1 MESSRGRAPLLRLL
15 AIALVLA
22 LALARVRPALAED
35 WLPVTSQELAMTS
48 EPKAPDAP
56 AIYLYRQVDRDDNE
70 GLQSEYVRIKI
81 LNDEGRSYA
90 NVTIPFNRE
99 WESVGGIQA
108 RTIRPDGSIATFDGA
123 VYEQPVYEAR
133 DVKVMAKKFTLPQV
147 EKGCIIEYRF
157 RRRLDAGHV
166 FDSHWVL
173 SASLFTRY
181 ARFSLD
187 PNRRFSMRM
196 SWPVGL
202 PEGTEPPQ
210 RSGDKY
216 RLECHDVPAFVTEDL
231 MPPEDEL
238 KMRVDFIYLTED
250 QAEKDPVVFWQH
262 FGKHQFHEV
271 EDFVGQRQAMTRAVA
286 QIVAPDDSP
295 DVKLHKIYAR
305 VQEIRNRSFERRRT
319 EQEVEREAEKK
330 DRNVK
335 DVWEH
340 GYGDGEQIA
349 WLFLGL
355 TRAAGLTVDPVLVS
369 KRNRYFFDRRLMN
382 PSELNSRIV
391 VVKLDGQD
399 LFLDP
404 GTPFNPF
411 GQLPW
416 PETAVS
422 GLRLDKDGGTWLTT
436 PVPAATDSSIA
447 RSAALTLTPTG
458 SLEGKI
464 TVTYTGLEALARRVR
479 ERNEDEVARRR
490 FLEGQVRSYIANHS
504 EVTLANTP
512 DWDSADIPLVAVFDV
527 KVPGWASIAGQ
538 RAFSAI
544 GLFGAREKRAF
555 LHGFRV
561 HPVYF
566 AYPFEMA
573 DDITIALP
581 AGWEVNSV
589 PQALRADI
597 KVMSYDTTAAQD
609 SGKLHL
615 QRKIVV
621 NTLLLDQKFYGSLQD
636 FFDKA
641 RTGDDEQVIFAAAKN
656 EAGH

>member
-1 MESSRGRAPLLRLL
+1 MESSRWRAPLQRLL
-15 AIALVLA
+15 AIALIVA
-22 LALARVRPALAED
+22 SARPALAD
-35 WLPVTSQELAMTS
+35 NWLPVSAEELAMTS
-48 EPKAPDAP
+48 EPKAPGAS
-56 AIYLYRQVDRDDNE
+56 AIYLYRQVDRDDKE

-81 LNDEGRSYA
+81 LTDEGRGYG
-90 NVTIPFNRE
+90 NVTISFAKERE
-99 WESVGGIQA
+99 SIGGIQA
-108 RTIRPDGSIATFDGA
+108 RTIRPDGSIATFDGT
-123 VYEQPVYEAR
+123 VYEQPVYKAR
-133 DVKVMAKKFTLPQV
+133 DVKVMAKSFTLPEVQ
-147 EKGCIIEYRF
+147 KGCIIEYRF
-157 RRRLDAGHV
+157 ERRLGYGYV
-166 FDSHWVL
+166 SDSRWTL
-173 SASLFTRY
+173 NENLFTRY
-181 ARFSLD
+181 GRFSLE
-187 PNRRFSMRM
+187 PNRQFSMRM

-202 PEGTEPPQ
+202 PEGTQPPQ
-210 RSGDKY
+210 QSGSRY
-216 RLECHDVPAFVTEDL
+216 RLEIHDVPAFVSEDL
-231 MPPEDEL
+231 MPPEEEL
-238 KMRVDFIYLTED
+238 KMRVDFIYVNEAYLD
-250 QAEKDPVVFWQH
+250 KDPVVFWKN
-262 FGKHQFHEV
+262 FGKHQFRQV
-271 EDFVGQRQAMTRAVA
+271 EDFVDQRQAMTRAVA
-286 QIVAPDDSP
+286 QIVAPEDSA

-305 VQEIRNRSFERRRT
+305 VQQIRNQSFERRRT
-319 EQEVEREAEKK
+319 EQEVNRENAKE

-355 TRAAGLTVDPVLVS
+355 VRAAGLTADPVLAS

-382 PSELNSRIV
+382 PTELNSRIV
-391 VVKLDGQD
+391 VVKLDGHD

-422 GLRLDKDGGTWLTT
+422 GLRLDRDGGTWVTT

-447 RSAALTLTPTG
+447 RTADLTLTATG

-490 FLEGQVRSYIANHS
+490 FLEVQVRSSIANRS
-504 EVTLANTP
+504 EVSLANTP
-512 DWDSADIPLVAVFDV
+512 DWDSADTKLVAVFDV
-527 KVPGWASIAGQ
+527 KIPGWANIAGQ

-544 GLFGAREKRAF
+544 GLFGAHEKRAF

-589 PQALRADI
+589 PQALRSDI
-597 KVMSYDTTAAQD
+597 KVMSYETAAEQGA
-609 SGKLHL
+609 GKLHL
-615 QRKIVV
+615 QRKLVANMV
-621 NTLLLDQKFYGSLQD
+621 LLDQKYYGSLQD

-641 RTGDDEQVIFAAAKN
+641 RTGDDAQVIFAVAKN
-656 EAGH
+656 AGGP